1 MNNKNLIGKIF
12 HSRNY
17 GDFKII
23 EYTNYFDVTIEFVD
37 TKFTSIVNMTRIR
50 NGKVKDYSASTY
62 LKYININATSGYG
75 IYDSKTNYDAYS
87 AWSNMLT
94 RCYNP
99 KYHQIRKTYM
109 SCSVCKEWLNFQN
122 FAEWYYQQYIDK
134 GWVLDKDIIQKG
146 NKIYSPD
153 TCCLVPV
160 EINSLF
166 TKANCKRNK
175 DFPIGVHLSKFIKN
189 GIVYQYIVATCS
201 DGTGKNKH
209 LGVFDNIDEAFCA
222 YKHYKESLIKVVANK
237 YKELIDPRLYQA
249 MLEYKV
255 EITD

>member
-87 AWSNMLT
+87 A
-94 RCYNP
+94 
-99 KYHQIRKTYM
+99 
-109 SCSVCKEWLNFQN
+109 
-122 FAEWYYQQYIDK
+122 
-134 GWVLDKDIIQKG
+134 
-146 NKIYSPD
+146 
-153 TCCLVPV
+153 
-160 EINSLF
+160 
-166 TKANCKRNK
+166 
-175 DFPIGVHLSKFIKN
+175 
-189 GIVYQYIVATCS
+189 
-201 DGTGKNKH
+201 
-209 LGVFDNIDEAFCA
+209 
-222 YKHYKESLIKVVANK
+222 
-237 YKELIDPRLYQA
+237 
-249 MLEYKV
+249 
-255 EITD
+255 